1 MSVIEL
7 LKVICLGIIEG
18 ITEWL
23 PVSST
28 GHMLLFDAL
37 FPLQVSEAFM
47 ETFKVVIQLGAIL
60 AVVVLFFKKLF
71 PWRLEKK
78 ESENGMKTVVRTD
91 KNILILWL
99 KVIVACLPAAVFGLL
114 LDDILEAYLQT
125 PLVIA
130 LALIVY
136 GVAFILVENANEKK
150 TFITQTTDEITY
162 KQALLIGAFQVLSLI
177 PGTSCL
183 PAAVF
188 GLLLDDIL
196 EAYLQTPLVI
206 ALALIVYG
214 VAFILVENA
223 NEKKTFITQTT
234 DEITYKQA
242 LLIGAFQV
250 LSLIPGTSR
259 SGATILGALLIG
271 VSRPAGAEFTF
282 FLAIPVML
290 GASALKILKFI
301 LGGNALLGTEIAYLL
316 IGCAVAFAVSMLAIR
331 FLMNFVKKH
340 SFKAFGWYRI
350 ALGAVVIATLVLPT
364 FFA

>member
-71 PWRLEKK
+71 PWSLEKK
-78 ESENGMKTVVRTD
+78 ESANGMKTVVRTD

-99 KVIVACLPAAVFGLL
+99 KVIVA
-114 LDDILEAYLQT
+114 
-125 PLVIA
+125 
-130 LALIVY
+130 
-136 GVAFILVENANEKK
+136 
-150 TFITQTTDEITY
+150 
-162 KQALLIGAFQVLSLI
+162 
-177 PGTSCL
+177 CL

-301 LGGNALLGTEIAYLL
+301 LGGNALLGAEIAYLL